1 MNESRRTRE
10 IVLGLVSLCSLLYFF
25 ELGRIPFYNHE
36 ESKEALIVSEIV
48 NHGEWI
54 LPLRNGVELPLK
66 PPLFH
71 WIGAS
76 LSLLVG
82 EVSEFSVRFPSALF
96 STATVIITFL
106 FGYTVWNWR
115 VGLLSAVMLSTS
127 PEWVRWSVTARS
139 DMALVFFVT
148 AALFL
153 FFIAFR
159 ERGVRPLTFVL
170 LYTSVGFAALA
181 KGPLGVLLPALVIG
195 SFLFLASESRFRTR
209 IHFGYGMAIA
219 GGIAISWYAAATF
232 RGGEDFFYRQILD
245 ENVFRFFSSEK
256 GGPSREH
263 SLLYYIPTLLAG
275 MLPWSVF
282 FPAVAVRFF
291 CLNDSSRDKKGM
303 YLLIWGA
310 VQFVFFSL
318 ASGKRS
324 NYLLPMYPALS
335 LLLGIWWH
343 DMIEGS
349 AGLLPIVKN
358 VARVCGITLGISA
371 LVFMAVSAAQTGG
384 VDIAE
389 VISPFLHP
397 RDRSN
402 VPIVLGVLYENS
414 FLVLAWLSIL
424 GVVITWYLWAFVRGE
439 WAALFTAAVIVVS
452 SVLYFSNALFHPL
465 LARDRTYKPFMLGV
479 RKIVQEEP
487 LHFFKGTFDYGAIF
501 YAGRHLHD
509 YDASVGVDEKF
520 PTHGSVIYLLVREA
534 DWSLLQSRHAQAE
547 RLATSIGRGPDKKD
561 RLVLAA
567 LIPELIVGDREEA
580 QEVGVPEKIPSLE
593 MSRGR

>member
-1 MNESRRTRE
+1 MNESRRTRG
-10 IVLGLVSLCSLLYFF
+10 IVLGLVSLCSILYFL

-48 NHGEWI
+48 NQGDWV

-71 WIGAS
+71 WVGAS

-106 FGYTVWNWR
+106 FGFSIWNWR
-115 VGLLSAVMLSTS
+115 VGLLSAVMLSTC

-148 AALFL
+148 AALFF

-159 ERGVRPLTFVL
+159 ERGLRPLTFVL
-170 LYTSVGFAALA
+170 LYTSVGLAALA

-209 IHFGYGMAIA
+209 MHVGYGMAIA
-219 GGIAISWYAAATF
+219 GGIAISWYAAATV
-232 RGGEDFFYRQILD
+232 RGGEEFFYRQILD
-245 ENVFRFFSSEK
+245 ENVFRFFSSEE

-263 SLLYYIPTLLAG
+263 SLFYYVPTLFAG

-282 FPAVAVRFF
+282 FPAVATRFL
-291 CLNDSSRDKKGM
+291 CSDESRRDKKVM
-303 YLLIWGA
+303 YLLIWGG
-310 VQFVFFSL
+310 VQFIFFTL

-349 AGLLPIVKN
+349 ARLLPIVRN
-358 VARVCGITLGISA
+358 VARLCGITLGISA
-371 LVFMAVSAAQTGG
+371 FVLVLVSVAQTGG
-384 VDIAE
+384 FDIAGA
-389 VISPFLHP
+389 ISPFLHP

-402 VPIVLGVLYENS
+402 VPIVVGVLYEN
-414 FLVLAWLSIL
+414 FALVLAWLSIL
-424 GVVITWYLWAFVRGE
+424 AAVTMWYLWAFIRGE
-439 WAALFTAAVIVVS
+439 WAVLFTAAVIVVS
-452 SVLYFSNALFHPL
+452 SILYFSNAVFHPL
-465 LARDRTYKPFMLGV
+465 LARERTYKPFMLGV
-479 RKIVQEEP
+479 REIVQEEP

-501 YAGRHLHD
+501 YAGRHLRN
-509 YDASVGVDEKF
+509 YGGSAGSVEGSV
-520 PTHGSVIYLLVREA
+520 THGGVQYLLVREV
-534 DWSLLQSRHAQAE
+534 DWSLLRSSHAQAE
-547 RLATSIGRGPDKKD
+547 RLATSVGRGPDKKD

-567 LIPELIVGDREEA
+567 LLPEFIVGDHTGPPEVTVPEEA
-580 QEVGVPEKIPSLE
+580 TSLKR
-593 MSRGR
+593 SHAR